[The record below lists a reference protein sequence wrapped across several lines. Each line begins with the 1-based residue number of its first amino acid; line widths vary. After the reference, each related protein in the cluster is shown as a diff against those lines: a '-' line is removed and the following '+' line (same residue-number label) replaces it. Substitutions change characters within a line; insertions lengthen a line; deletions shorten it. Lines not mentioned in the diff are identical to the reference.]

1 MLSPYM
7 SKTFLSILAVPNKT
21 DICIIPT
28 ISLTPNVSIHPL
40 KPLQMHPQSSYNH
53 WYYQWYNHWY
63 NHCYYYYYHYYYS
76 IANLSQNQSVGRM
89 IPVIQSQDIFPF
101 SGEQECCKMLK
112 IMCGY
117 KSRNSQIMLKA
128 AIQKE
133 YTIVCFIQLKLKIQF

>member
-1 MLSPYM
+1 MASYNQQLRAKRMLSPYM
-7 SKTFLSILAVPNKT
+7 SKTFLSILAV
-21 DICIIPT
+21 PT

-53 WYYQWYNHWY
+53 WYYQWYNH
-63 NHCYYYYYHYYYS
+63 CYYQYYHYYYS

-117 KSRNSQIMLKA
+117 KSRKSQIMLKA